1 MYINYDNYLKLT
13 SVVNY
18 LKSKKKKS
26 FMVVVFSLHEF
37 DPKNKK
43 KTCLLHFIL
52 YHDKIQE
59 CPIMVTPI
67 YF

>member
-37 DPKNKK
+37 DPKKK
-43 KTCLLHFIL
+43 KKNMLTAFHSV
-52 YHDKIQE
+52 
-59 CPIMVTPI
+59 P
-67 YF
+67 